1 MRNHQLAELT
11 FGRDGNALPYLAY
24 GWSEPEDDFTRTD
37 GVAAGLYIPVRCDTP
52 HGIALELTGTAHPP
66 VIDRGSTVSVAV
78 NGREAAPTPFVN
90 DTYAWTFD
98 VAEPHQALLLTLSL
112 PHGIRPG
119 EFRHDDD
126 RQLGIAARRIRVFA
140 LDEPREA
147 IFRPH
152 TGPLPA
158 DRELALE
165 FVSLGDDAECG
176 FVQRGLGAEPL
187 SLLPFATAR
196 LPQVLRGID
205 TNWQGLGDGF
215 QVTVEGREWIAQE
228 SGYDLRWHTFL
239 QPEAITLDEL
249 VRKERAKIA
258 LLQTKM
264 IDDVAHGDR
273 VFVVKSR
280 APVQYE
286 QILALHL
293 ALNRITANW
302 LLWIVAGGHSPGTI
316 EMLAP
321 RLMRGHV
328 SRFAPPGSGGGVLP
342 EWRALLGSA
351 WVIAKGDGTAAAT
364 PR

>member
-1 MRNHQLAELT
+1 
-11 FGRDGNALPYLAY
+11 
-24 GWSEPEDDFTRTD
+24 
-37 GVAAGLYIPVRCDTP
+37 V
-52 HGIALELTGTAHPP
+52 
-66 VIDRGSTVSVAV
+66 
-78 NGREAAPTPFVN
+78 
-90 DTYAWTFD
+90 
-98 VAEPHQALLLTLSL
+98 
-112 PHGIRPG
+112 
-119 EFRHDDD
+119 
-126 RQLGIAARRIRVFA
+126 RRIRVFA

-152 TGPLPA
+152 AGPVPA

-187 SLLPFATAR
+187 SLLRFSTAS

-205 TNWQGLGDGF
+205 TSWPALGDGL
-215 QVTVEGREWIAQE
+215 QVTVEGEEWVARE

-239 QPEAITLDEL
+239 HPEAVTSDEL
-249 VRKERAKIA
+249 VRKERAKTA

-280 APVQYE
+280 DPVEYE

-293 ALNRITANW
+293 ALNRIAANW
-302 LLWIVAGGHSPGTI
+302 LLWVVADDHFAGTV
-316 EMLAP
+316 EVLAP

-328 SRFAPPGSGGGVLP
+328 SRFAPPGTANDDVLP
-342 EWRALLGSA
+342 EWRSLLGGA
-351 WVIAKGDGTAAAT
+351 WIIAKG
-364 PR
+364 